1 MATYTGFHI
10 ECYITVILKKK
21 LLPSPATQEP
31 LLADSAWPCQPPGF
45 SGLMFSFFKSLLL
58 ISCVLVLTAPQNPIS
73 LYFIKKSISAIC
85 LPLVSGSLYPKI
97 HECTQIIKAIYY
109 KSGSQ
114 TKKEDSEASLRP
126 ESSLCLS
133 CCTRRDTVPRA
144 LWGPFHADVN
154 YATTF
159 SFVSSKLITHN
170 YNYTVTE
177 GKQNWLPQKDL

>member
-58 ISCVLVLTAPQNPIS
+58 TFHASLFSLPQNPIS

-97 HECTQIIKAIYY
+97 HECTQIIKGLYITSLGAKQKRRLRGI
-109 KSGSQ
+109 
-114 TKKEDSEASLRP
+114 SEAWG
-126 ESSLCLS
+126 SSVFPAVLGETQYPGHCEDLFMLMWIM
-133 CCTRRDTVPRA
+133 PQ
-144 LWGPFHADVN
+144 PFHLLVLN
-154 YATTF
+154 
-159 SFVSSKLITHN
+159 
-170 YNYTVTE
+170 
-177 GKQNWLPQKDL
+177 